1 MLRNTM
7 DLRGCVIGATDNTIG
22 RGKDFYFD
30 DEAWVIRNLVVDTG
44 TWLSSR
50 KLLVAPFAAEFPL
63 TGPTRFPGMATT

>member
-1 MLRNTM
+1 MLRSM
-7 DLRGCVIGATDNTIG
+7 KALEGYAIGAINGTIVHVE
-22 RGKDFYFD
+22 DFYFD
-30 DEAWVIRNLVVDTG
+30 DEAWVIRNLVVDKG